1 MKKIIYAAAKPE
13 VRVYTQTLVNHK
25 NNALQWLARGE
36 KEKALEEFALH
47 IARDPKD
54 FDALHLS
61 GVLIFELGN
70 QHRGLA
76 FMEKAREQGASPHF
90 DNNYGNMLLQMGQS
104 VEAEASFG
112 RALAQNPSYAEAHS
126 NLGNLLV
133 QRRELLPAIASYD
146 KALTL
151 KPELADAWANRAIA
165 KHQLKHY
172 QAAQGDFES
181 ALALPNPKESYY
193 CAYADLLMDLD
204 AYAEAQVLLEKA
216 LQINSTSSNCHNSLG
231 RLKTL
236 LGEYRLAIESFMVAI
251 TADPL
256 NTQAYKNAAIACYR
270 LGDAEGSQ
278 SLIKEALNL
287 DPTNIELRW
296 LDCFLPIPAAINSR
310 DAGLRVRERFAK
322 KLERFS
328 KLENRHELDV
338 SSIGNV
344 GPFYLMYHGF
354 DDRQLY
360 ERYAAVAMDIIDAN
374 DPVRQI
380 LSKALQKE
388 RIKICLVNAQ
398 IKNHSVWH
406 SHTEGL
412 YKRIDRT
419 TFELHTINLTGVTC
433 IQAEYA
439 KERSESYY
447 DAASGDDESVVEKIL
462 SLGADIVLYPEV
474 GLHAQTWRLAARR
487 LCVQQVAMWG
497 NPETTGLPSID
508 YFVSVQELEG
518 ANAAQHYSESLVSL
532 PLQEHYYASRQ
543 YDGKELDLA
552 SLGLVKEKKIILCS
566 GAAFK
571 YQYRF
576 FEVFTKLY
584 QKFEGLQFVFFDQKD
599 EVSEQLKKSLAEIA
613 RSAPRRNCI
622 VFLPWLDEASYY
634 ALMRVSHL
642 MLEGLNFSGFNTA
655 IKSIECGLPIV
666 SVGSALMRENFSA
679 GLLRAI
685 GANECVAEDDAGAV
699 EVFTKLLKDQAFHQE
714 MRQLML
720 TKKKDLF
727 DMDGPVPQLESFFKL
742 IVKNEQSRSP

>member
-13 VRVYTQTLVNHK
+13 FRVYTKTLVNHK

-36 KEKALEEFALH
+36 KEKALEEFAFH
-47 IARDPKD
+47 IAREPKD

-104 VEAEASFG
+104 VEAEVSFG
-112 RALAQNPSYAEAHS
+112 RALAQNPNYAEAHS

-133 QRRELLPAIASYD
+133 QRRELLAAIASYD
-146 KALTL
+146 RALTC

-165 KHQLKHY
+165 KHQLKNY
-172 QAAQGDFES
+172 QAAKVDFES

-193 CAYADLLMDLD
+193 CAYADLLMDLH
-204 AYAEAQVLLEKA
+204 AYEEAQVLLEMA
-216 LQINSTSSNCHNSLG
+216 LQINSASSNCHNSRG

-236 LGEYRLAIESFMVAI
+236 LGEYRLAIESFMAAI
-251 TADPL
+251 AADPL
-256 NTQAYKNAAIACYR
+256 NVQPYKNCAIACYR
-270 LGDAEGSQ
+270 LGDADGSQ

-296 LDCFLPIPAAINSR
+296 LDCFLHIPATIDSR
-310 DAGLRVRERFAK
+310 EEGLRVRERFTK
-322 KLERFS
+322 KIERFS

-338 SSIGNV
+338 SSISNV

-374 DPVRQI
+374 DPVRQV

-388 RIKICLVNAQ
+388 RIKICVINAQ

-412 YKRIDRT
+412 YKRLDRAA
-419 TFELHTINLTGVTC
+419 FELHTINLTGVSC

-439 KERSESYY
+439 KEHSESYC
-447 DAASGDDESVVEKIL
+447 DASGDDESVVEKIL
-462 SLGADIVLYPEV
+462 SIGADIVLYPEV

-576 FEVFTKLY
+576 FEVFTQLY
-584 QKFEGLQFVFFDQKD
+584 QKFEGLQFVFFDQED
-599 EVSEQLKKSLAEIA
+599 EVSAQLKTSLAEIA
-613 RSAPRRNCI
+613 RIAPARNHI
-622 VFLPWLDEASYY
+622 VFLPWIDEDRYY

-642 MLEGLNFSGFNTA
+642 MLDGLNFSGFNTA

-666 SVGSALMRENFSA
+666 CIGSALLRENFSA

-685 GANECVAEDDAGAV
+685 GAHECVAESDANAIQ
-699 EVFTKLLKDQAFHQE
+699 VFTKLLEDQVFHQKI
-714 MRQLML
+714 RQLML
-720 TKKKDLF
+720 EKKRHLLDI
-727 DMDGPVPQLESFFKL
+727 DGPVPHLESFFKM
-742 IVKNEQSRSP
+742 IVKK